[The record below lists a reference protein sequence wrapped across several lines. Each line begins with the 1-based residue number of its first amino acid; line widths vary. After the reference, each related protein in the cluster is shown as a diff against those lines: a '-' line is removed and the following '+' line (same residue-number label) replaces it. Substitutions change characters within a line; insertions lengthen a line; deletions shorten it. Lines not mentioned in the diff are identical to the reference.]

1 MSAPPAENDPVHATE
16 SSSGYSDGLGT
27 RVLGFDRESG
37 GMLERL
43 VLRPE
48 LTVFEAMLGQRLAM
62 VAALEDE
69 RFAKPRAIERDA
81 DDRLVIVSDYVAG
94 RRLSDIIDAAADHGI
109 VAGLDAGIGL
119 LLELLPAIARIH
131 DAGLVLGTLAPGRIV
146 ITSTGQVVL
155 LDAIYGEPLERLQ
168 LTRKRLWSEFRLAF
182 PPTAGLAR
190 FDKSA
195 DLAHASIVAATLT
208 VGRPLQDSDYP
219 DGIASLRREVH
230 EIASIRGSKTF
241 ADSMNKF
248 FGTTLPLAGR
258 KNTPA
263 SADEAAIDLR
273 KLVRK
278 DLGINTC
285 RDALL
290 EFLLQVE
297 TADAERIAV
306 DLSAREEAARK
317 AREEADRIAREEAE
331 RKARKEAERKAREE
345 AERKAREEAE
355 RKAREEADRKARE
368 EALRKALEEA
378 ERKTREEAQ
387 RKARE
392 EAERKARQ
400 QAERKARE
408 EAERKAREEAERKA
422 REEAERKAREEAERK
437 AREEAERKAR
447 EEAERKA
454 REEAERK
461 AREEAERKARE
472 EFERKA
478 REEAERK
485 AREEAERKARE
496 EAERKAREEA
506 ERKAREEA
514 ERKAREEAER
524 KAREEAERKARE
536 EAERK
541 AREEAERKAREEA
554 ERKAREEAE
563 RKAREEAERKAR
575 EEAERKARDEAERQA
590 REEVARRAREEAE
603 RKAREEDQ
611 RKAKEE
617 AERAAAEASRKR
629 GGWLISPEN
638 ATKFEPPVP
647 ADTPPPAPP
656 AMPAAKPYPIY
667 VAPSDPAP
675 FNANL
680 PPTAPPIT
688 DLIPSLA
695 GGGASSPS
703 GAIPL
708 APSSPLGGIR
718 VKLDSE
724 TPAPTRGE
732 QRNEPL
738 NDVVSAAEAY
748 GYTPPKERQ
757 PIPWKLI
764 AAGAV
769 LIAATFGITEYGP
782 SAGPVVDTVKKVIP
796 KTAPAPAVPTTPVGA
811 NVGRV
816 ILTTQPAGAKVQLDG
831 KDAGETPLTLENVR
845 PGRHTLTITGTDGVA
860 KRTIRVESG
869 KALELDVA
877 LYPGFVAVS
886 APIVV
891 TVAENGK
898 VIGTSENQIILP
910 PGRHDLRLTNKE
922 LGYSAS
928 ESVDV
933 ASGEV
938 ARINLDPMGRANI
951 NAAPW
956 AEVWVDGVK
965 IGDTPLAN
973 VAIRLG
979 VREIVFKNAQYPDR
993 KQTVTIV
1000 GGPAATISVDFNK

>member
-1 MSAPPAENDPVHATE
+1 M
-16 SSSGYSDGLGT
+16 
-27 RVLGFDRESG
+27 LGFDRESG

-48 LTVFEAMLGQRLAM
+48 LNVFEAILAERLPI
-62 VAALEDE
+62 VAGLEDE
-69 RFAKPRAIERDA
+69 RFAKPRAIERDT
-81 DDRLVIVSDYVAG
+81 DGRLVVISNYVPG

-109 VAGLDAGIGL
+109 VAGIDAGIGL
-119 LLELLPAIARIH
+119 LLELLPAIARIQ

-219 DGIASLRREVH
+219 DGIASLSKEVH

-248 FGTTLPLAGR
+248 FASTLPLAGR
-258 KNTPA
+258 KNPPA

-317 AREEADRIAREEAE
+317 AREEAERKAREETE
-331 RKARKEAERKAREE
+331 RKARKEAEREAREQ

-378 ERKTREEAQ
+378 ERKTREEAE

-392 EAERKARQ
+392 QAERKARE

-472 EFERKA
+472 EAARKAREEAERKAREEEARKAREEAERKAREEAEARAREVAERKAREEAERKAREEAQRKA

-506 ERKAREEA
+506 EAR
-514 ERKAREEAER
+514 
-524 KAREEAERKARE
+524 
-536 EAERK
+536 
-541 AREEAERKAREEA
+541 
-554 ERKAREEAE
+554 
-563 RKAREEAERKAR
+563 AREEAERKAR

-603 RKAREEDQ
+603 RKAREEDE
-611 RKAKEE
+611 RRTKEE
-617 AERAAAEASRKR
+617 AERAAAAEASRKR

-647 ADTPPPAPP
+647 LEPPPPAPP
-656 AMPAAKPYPIY
+656 AMAPAPKPYPIY

-675 FNANL
+675 FNASL

-695 GGGASSPS
+695 GGGANSPS
-703 GAIPL
+703 GAIPI
-708 APSSPLGGIR
+708 APSASPLGGIR
-718 VKLDSE
+718 VKLESE
-724 TPAPTRGE
+724 TQAPTRGE

-738 NDVVSAAEAY
+738 NDMVSAAEAY
-748 GYTPPKERQ
+748 GYSPPKERQ

-796 KTAPAPAVPTTPVGA
+796 SKTAPAPAVPSTPVGGT
-811 NVGRV
+811 VGRV

-831 KDAGETPLTLENVR
+831 KDAGETPLTLESVK

-860 KRTIRVESG
+860 KRTIRVEAG

-928 ESVDV
+928 ESVDIT
-933 ASGEV
+933 SGEV
-938 ARINLDPMGRANI
+938 ARINVDPMGRANI

-979 VREIVFKNAQYPDR
+979 VRDIVFKNPQYPDR
-993 KQTVTIV
+993 KQTITIV